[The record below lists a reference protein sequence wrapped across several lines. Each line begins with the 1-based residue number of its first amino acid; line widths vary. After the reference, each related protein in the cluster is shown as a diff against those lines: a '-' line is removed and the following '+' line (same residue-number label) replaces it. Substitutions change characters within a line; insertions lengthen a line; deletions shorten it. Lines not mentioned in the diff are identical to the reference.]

1 MSTKKSLLISL
12 QNQTNMMWSIHIDPI
27 HSGEVCQIEIVNLIN
42 TVFLE
47 DIMFGDVWFCSGQ
60 SNMGW
65 SMLGK

>member
-1 MSTKKSLLISL
+1 M
-12 QNQTNMMWSIHIDPI
+12 QNQTNMIWSVQLDPI
-27 HSGEVCQIEIVNLIN
+27 ESREVCQIEIVNLID
-42 TVFLE
+42 TVVLE

>member
-1 MSTKKSLLISL
+1 MI
-12 QNQTNMMWSIHIDPI
+12 WSVQLDPI
-27 HSGEVCQIEIVNLIN
+27 ESREVCQIEIVNLID
-42 TVFLE
+42 TVVLE

>member
-1 MSTKKSLLISL
+1 M
-12 QNQTNMMWSIHIDPI
+12 QNQTNMMWSVHLHPI
-27 HSGEVCQIEIVNLIN
+27 GSGEICQIEIVNLID
-42 TVFLE
+42 TVVLE